1 MAIDVTELEG
11 TWEEILKHDPELRGR
26 RVRLTVLD
34 AIHGHP
40 DDPAT
45 RRSTG
50 KDLLKAAVGWAGDDL
65 DELRDE
71 VKRMRGKAR
80 F

>member
-1 MAIDVTELEG
+1 MAFEGNEIEG
-11 TWEEILKHDPELRGR
+11 TWEEILKYDPDLRGR

-40 DDPAT
+40 DNPAT

-50 KDLLKAAVGWAGDDL
+50 KDILKSLKGWAGDDFEERL
-65 DELRDE
+65 AE
-71 VKRMRGKAR
+71 VYATRSKAK

>member
-1 MAIDVTELEG
+1 MSFETELEG
-11 TWEEILKHDPELRGR
+11 TWEEILQHDADLRGR

-40 DDPAT
+40 DDPT
-45 RRSTG
+45 KRRSTG
-50 KDLLKAAVGWAGDDL
+50 KDLLEAARGWAGDDFEERL
-65 DELRDE
+65 AE
-71 VKRMRGKAR
+71 VYATRSKAK